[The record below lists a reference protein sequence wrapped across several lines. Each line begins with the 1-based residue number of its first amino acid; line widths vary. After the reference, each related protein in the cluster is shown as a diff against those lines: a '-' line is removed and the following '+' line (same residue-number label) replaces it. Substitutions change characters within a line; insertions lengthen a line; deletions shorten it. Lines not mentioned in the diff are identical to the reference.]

1 MQYNSGVL
9 LPTGK
14 RKKKKKKALLRCV
27 VNTLLSF
34 VVYCMV
40 PEVNQSLLR
49 HSHNTQE
56 SVHKVGIPSYSYNKT
71 TISCMCHLHPLFAR
85 VHLRAATHF
94 IDRNECVA
102 ALWSSRA
109 GQRVTFP
116 NQDARLVVSARERR
130 QDKNVNA
137 ALHQPRPMGRNMEMS
152 LGTH

>member
-1 MQYNSGVL
+1 
-9 LPTGK
+9 
-14 RKKKKKKALLRCV
+14 
-27 VNTLLSF
+27 
-34 VVYCMV
+34 MV
-40 PEVNQSLLR
+40 PEVNLSLPR

-71 TISCMCHLHPLFAR
+71 TISCMCYLTSKDVPLFAR
-85 VHLRAATHF
+85 VHLRAATHLT
-94 IDRNECVA
+94 DRNECVA